1 MKKYLGFLIVFTIV
15 LLSVGCS
22 QAEIS
27 DNSSFN
33 PQKDVLSDSIWVF
46 DGNEKLGLSFAQD
59 GTYALWEVVEIA
71 DGRGG
76 ILEQYYKYEVKN
88 NIIKLFDYNLY
99 ISGETIKDVEF
110 KFTINKDSLSLYNEY
125 TDQTGELTRLN
136 ISLKEYAGTIGL
148 PIYMGA

>member
-76 ILEQYYKYEVKN
+76 IFEPYYKYEVKN
-88 NIIKLFDYNLY
+88 NIIKLFDFDCS
-99 ISGETIKDVEF
+99 IGEKTIKDVEF
-110 KFTINKDSLSLYNEY
+110 EFTINKNSLSLYNQY
-125 TDQTGELTRLN
+125 LDCSMELTRLN

-148 PIYMGA
+148 PIYMGG